1 MADKNLLLV
10 EGKDDAIVLSNLL
23 LHHSVPKCCRIKDK
37 VGIENLVATL
47 PTELKTSDLERLG
60 IVVDA
65 DLNIEDRWKSLRG
78 ALSRSGG
85 VDIPSAP
92 GPGGLVFPMALSDR
106 DLVVGVWIMP
116 NNKLPGM
123 LEDFVRF
130 LVPKE
135 RESLWNR
142 AADCLA
148 QIPQQERRFPAERQ
162 SKAHVH
168 TWLSWQEEPGTPLG
182 LAITKRYLDADA
194 PYARQLV
201 DWVCR
206 LFDV

>member
-10 EGKDDAIVLSNLL
+10 EGTDDKHVFYSLL
-23 LHHSVPKCCRIKDK
+23 KHYQVPQRFQVKEKG
-37 VGIENLVATL
+37 GIENLLGTL
-47 PTELKTSDLERLG
+47 GAELKRSDLERLG

-65 DLNIEDRWKSLRG
+65 DLDIEARWQALRG
-78 ALSRSGG
+78 VLSRVVG
-85 VDIPSAP
+85 VDVPTVPS
-92 GPGGLVFPMALSDR
+92 PGGLVLPMALPDR

-116 NNKLPGM
+116 NNELPGM

-130 LVPKE
+130 LVPE
-135 RESLWNR
+135 GDSLWDR
-142 AADCLA
+142 ATDCLA
-148 QIPQQERRFPAERQ
+148 RIPQQELRFPPARQ

-168 TWLSWQEEPGTPLG
+168 TWLAWQEEPGTPLG

-194 PYARQLV
+194 PNARQLV